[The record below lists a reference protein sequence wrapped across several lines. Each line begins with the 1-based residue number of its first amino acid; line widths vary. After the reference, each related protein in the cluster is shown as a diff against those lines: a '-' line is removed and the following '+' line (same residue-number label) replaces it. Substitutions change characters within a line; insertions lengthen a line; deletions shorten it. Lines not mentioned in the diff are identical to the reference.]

1 MSIIRKTLPTGRF
14 SLTTIQMYLLI
25 TQRCSILTPPKFAQT
40 NTTYDV
46 NVLSLQLKAKA
57 NYGDLTKYSYY
68 LVNEK
73 LFQEVSPVWKW
84 FESRMC
90 SYNAVSRDNPMP
102 RATGA

>member
-1 MSIIRKTLPTGRF
+1 
-14 SLTTIQMYLLI
+14 MY
-25 TQRCSILTPPKFAQT
+25 KFIVT
-40 NTTYDV
+40 V
-46 NVLSLQLKAKA
+46 SLQLKAKA

-68 LVNEK
+68 LVGEK

-90 SYNAVSRDNPMP
+90 NYNAVSRDPMP